1 MYFCF
6 ILPNSFCWFVLLSS
20 ESSTV
25 KQKKNISLYWSCQL
39 IGWSLAGLFWG
50 FSAWMQMYAGGHSGQ
65 YSYTLALIHFVLD
78 IGIGILITHAYYCFA
93 HRFNY
98 THLKV
103 QNMAV
108 RLIPAVLLMGVCYM
122 LLVTVKL
129 YAARYY
135 FTFAYSE
142 SFWAFFSQSY
152 VVLLATGIRLMA
164 IWVLAFHLYYYALM
178 EIGTATDNARL
189 QVVARDA
196 QMQQLSAQL
205 NPHFFFNALN
215 SVKALTS
222 TNPAKAR
229 RAIDLLSDLLRATLY
244 GGHARLISL
253 HDEVNLVSDYLE
265 LEKIRFEERLQF
277 SVDMEQGIQHFLIP
291 PLSIQTLVENAVK
304 HGIAQQ
310 KDGGEIKITIKNTDG
325 KIHVTVLNPGRLISV
340 GNEHRLGLKNLQDRL
355 LLQYQN
361 QASFVMEEAY
371 GDKVSSTLIMPVS

>member
-1 MYFCF
+1 
-6 ILPNSFCWFVLLSS
+6 
-20 ESSTV
+20 
-25 KQKKNISLYWSCQL
+25 
-39 IGWSLAGLFWG
+39 
-50 FSAWMQMYAGGHSGQ
+50 
-65 YSYTLALIHFVLD
+65 
-78 IGIGILITHAYYCFA
+78 
-93 HRFNY
+93 
-98 THLKV
+98 
-103 QNMAV
+103 MAV

-122 LLVTVKL
+122 LLVTIKL

-135 FTFAYSE
+135 FTFAHSE
-142 SFWAFFSQSY
+142 SFWAFFSQNY

-164 IWVLAFHLYYYALM
+164 IWVLAFHLYHYALM

-340 GNEHRLGLKNLQDRL
+340 GNEYRLGLKNLQDRL